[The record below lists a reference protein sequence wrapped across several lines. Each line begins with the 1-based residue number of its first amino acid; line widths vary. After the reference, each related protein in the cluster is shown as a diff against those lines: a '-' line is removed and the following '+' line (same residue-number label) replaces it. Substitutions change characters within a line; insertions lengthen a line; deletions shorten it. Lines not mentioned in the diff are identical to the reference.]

1 MKNTHHKRKKFMF
14 ILTIGFFIV
23 FSSLGIYFTT
33 NCYSSDDISAVKLQE
48 SLQTAYKNYV
58 SASAQYGTESQE
70 AKFWFD
76 KYQEFAKQYSD
87 KIGTSEQIQVQQA
100 AQYNGS
106 SDSGTTKTVLKERP
120 NILKRIGYQF
130 VSKLKL
136 LLQKAPSHINDF
148 ALGEMNFV
156 TGNYKDALTLYEM
169 AERKGDLNGTYFY
182 QSIYWQGR
190 CYLEMAKNS
199 NNKQEQI
206 EYYKKAQERFM
217 NVSMNLLVQKKSFN
231 QQQKMYEKDSTA
243 LVVQI
248 KNYINYLGTPTANS
262 NQQAN
267 NKPTQPSTSSINSSL
282 VDNSWKTS
290 LQYDYLIS
298 DQAFVDVNSMTK
310 DQIQS
315 FLSSKNSV
323 LSRPVDGKYP
333 ADMIYEAAQKYGIS
347 PKVLLARLQTEQ
359 GLVTKKSAT
368 QKELDWAL
376 GCGAYDGGNWNQNYK
391 GLEKQI
397 EGSAQTLRKHYN
409 IGLTKISEDGTVK
422 KEIDGETITIKNAAS
437 YSQYMY
443 TPHKSGNK
451 LYHSVYVGFFE

>member
-1 MKNTHHKRKKFMF
+1 MKSSSYKRKKIMVILIAVF
-14 ILTIGFFIV
+14 II
-23 FSSLGIYFTT
+23 FSGLGIYFITD
-33 NCYSSDDISAVKLQE
+33 CYSSDNISAIKLQE

-58 SASAQYGTESQE
+58 SASAQYGTDSQE
-70 AKFWFD
+70 SKFWFE
-76 KYQEFAKQYSD
+76 KYQEFAKQYSANV
-87 KIGTSEQIQVQQA
+87 GTSEQIQINQA
-100 AQYNGS
+100 AQ
-106 SDSGTTKTVLKERP
+106 TTETNNNTSEQAVLKKRP

-130 VSKLKL
+130 VEKLKT

-148 ALGEMNFV
+148 SLGEMNFV

-199 NNKQEQI
+199 KNKQEQL

-231 QQQKMYEKDSTA
+231 PQQKVYEQDSTN

-248 KNYINYLGTPTANS
+248 KNYINYLGDPTSNS
-262 NQQAN
+262 NQQS
-267 NKPTQPSTSSINSSL
+267 KPSTINFNSAL

-290 LQYDYLIS
+290 LQYNYLIS
-298 DQAFVDVNSMTK
+298 DQAFVDVNSMSK

-315 FLSSKNSV
+315 FLAGKNSI
-323 LSRPVDGKYP
+323 LSKPVDGKYP

-359 GLVTKKSAT
+359 GLVTKTSAT

-397 EGSAQTLRKHYN
+397 EGSAQTMRKHYN
-409 IGLTKISEDGTVK
+409 IGLTKVSENGTVQ